1 MSSAISPKKKPRAR
15 KLERDRAT
23 DSTKATSS
31 RHAAAKAA
39 AKKSAAPA
47 KGKKAAPRTSR
58 TRDEA
63 TDRPA
68 RAGSRD
74 RVPFTESRDSD
85 RRPSRGTD
93 SRDSRSDSR
102 GSRDDRPSRS
112 SDSRGYGSRDSRDDR
127 PSRGYDSRDS
137 RGSRDDR
144 PARSY
149 DSRSDSRGSRDDRP
163 SRDGDSRPRR
173 SFEGFDKA
181 PARPRRT
188 PAPGE
193 RPRGGTRDGSART
206 YVDVDPRSK
215 RDRDRDSFDRPAR
228 TSSRSDFSDRRPA
241 RRDSF
246 DEPRSSRTSSRDTG
260 SRGFS
265 SRIDDDEDL
274 FEQPLAA
281 MSSKKKTVSDPNLSQ
296 TDATWVELGVDP
308 RLAKV
313 LASQGITSPF
323 PIQEATLPDSIS
335 GRDVLGRGQTGS
347 GKTLAF
353 GLATLTRLAD
363 RKGVAKHPL
372 ALILVPTRELAMQVN
387 DALTPLAHAV
397 GLDTRLIAGGMPY
410 AKQID
415 ALRRGV
421 QILVS
426 TPGRLTDL
434 VNQGHADLSKVEIAI
449 LDEAD
454 QMSDM
459 GFMPQVVDIMDY
471 VKPEGQRLLFS
482 ATLDK
487 AVDKLVRKYL
497 TNPIEHAT
505 DENRASV
512 TTMKHYLL
520 VVQREDKNEVI
531 EQIAAREGKVMLF
544 VRTQAAADR
553 IAGDLARAGVPVGS
567 LHGGKSQAQ
576 RTRTLNAFREGRT
589 NALVATDVAARGI
602 HVDDVSLVVHI
613 DPPTDHKD
621 YLHRAGRTARAG
633 ESGAVVTLIGPR
645 QQRSVG
651 QMMNRASVDP
661 EIVRVHPMSADLVD
675 ITGAQEPTGEPWT
688 EPAAPRG
695 GRPAGRRPQGGGG
708 GRGGSRGGY
717 GDSRGGSRGGERG
730 GERRSGGG
738 RSR

>member
-23 DSTKATSS
+23 EGTKATSS

-47 KGKKAAPRTSR
+47 KGKKSARTEFS
-58 TRDEA
+58 
-63 TDRPA
+63 DRPA
-68 RAGSRD
+68 RAGSRE
-74 RVPFTESRDSD
+74 RVPFTEARDGD
-85 RRPSRGTD
+85 RRSTRSDSRTD
-93 SRDSRSDSR
+93 SRDSRGSRGSDSR
-102 GSRDDRPSRS
+102 DSRGYDSRDDRPRRTTDSRTDS
-112 SDSRGYGSRDSRDDR
+112 RDSRGYGSRDERNERGGRDE
-127 PSRGYDSRDS
+127 
-137 RGSRDDR
+137 
-144 PARSY
+144 
-149 DSRSDSRGSRDDRP
+149 
-163 SRDGDSRPRR
+163 RPRR

-181 PARPRRT
+181 PSRGRRT

-228 TSSRSDFSDRRPA
+228 PARGSDSRGDSRGYGSRDDRRPA

-260 SRGFS
+260 SRGGYA
-265 SRIDDDEDL
+265 SRIDDDEEL

-281 MSSKKKTVSDPNLSQ
+281 MPSKKKTHSDPNLSQ
-296 TDATWVELGVDP
+296 TDATWVGLGVDP

-313 LASQGITSPF
+313 LETQGITSPF

-363 RKGVAKHPL
+363 RKGTPKHPL
-372 ALILVPTRELAMQVN
+372 ALVLVPTRELAMQVN
-387 DALTPLAHAV
+387 DALAPLAHAV

-459 GFMPQVVDIMDY
+459 GFMPQVIDIMDY

-487 AVDKLVRKYL
+487 AVDKLVKKYL
-497 TNPIEHAT
+497 SNPIEHAT

-512 TTMKHYLL
+512 TTMKHFLL

-531 EQIAAREGKVMLF
+531 EQIAARDGKTMLF

-553 IAGDLARAGVPVGS
+553 IAGDLARAGIPVGS

-589 NALVATDVAARGI
+589 DALVATDVAARGI
-602 HVDDVSLVVHI
+602 HVDGVSLVVHI

-651 QMMNRASVDP
+651 QMMQRASVDP
-661 EIVRVHPMSADLVD
+661 EVVRVRPLSPDLIDV
-675 ITGAQEPTGEPWT
+675 TGAKEPSGEPWT
-688 EPAAPRG
+688 EPAPARG
-695 GRPAGRRPQGGGG
+695 GRPAGRRPQGDRDSRGG

-717 GDSRGGSRGGERG
+717 GDRDSRGGGRGERSDRTDRGGD
-730 GERRSGGG
+730 RRSSGG